1 MKNVII
7 IGGHIQALGI
17 TRILGKLDFN
27 ITILDSTIFNLARHS
42 KFCKKFI
49 KFKKDNLLNKL
60 FELGKTK
67 EYQNS
72 FVFPTNDFHVGI
84 LSKNKELLSKYFY
97 IATDDWSSVEKFY
110 NKRLT
115 YQIATDLNI
124 PIANTWAPNSLS
136 ELLNL
141 EIEYPVIIKPAVMH
155 SFYSKLKKKVF
166 VCNNKAELIKNYN
179 LTLSVIPSNEVII
192 QSIIKGG
199 SEHLYSACFLFNK
212 EKEIQSFVGRR
223 ARQHPPDFGNATTF
237 AQIVDNDELLNI
249 SRKLLKEIKYKGIC
263 EVEYKFDE
271 QTKQYKLLEIN
282 PRTWKWHSIAEK
294 SNINILENYIL
305 LLQGKQKKVNNKISK
320 SSFRHILTDIPT
332 LFLYKKLG
340 IYKKYKSYPIQY
352 AVWSKSDLRPMI
364 FELIYLPYF
373 LFKR

>member
-42 KFCKKFI
+42 KFCEKFI

-60 FELGKTK
+60 VELGKTK

-72 FVFPTNDFHVGI
+72 FVFPTNDLHVGI
-84 LSKNKELLSKYFY
+84 LSKNKELLSKYFT

-166 VCNNKAELIKNYN
+166 VCNNKAELITNYN

-199 SEHLYSACFLFNK
+199 SEHLYSACF
-212 EKEIQSFVGRR
+212 I
-223 ARQHPPDFGNATTF
+223 
-237 AQIVDNDELLNI
+237 
-249 SRKLLKEIKYKGIC
+249 
-263 EVEYKFDE
+263 
-271 QTKQYKLLEIN
+271 
-282 PRTWKWHSIAEK
+282 
-294 SNINILENYIL
+294 
-305 LLQGKQKKVNNKISK
+305 
-320 SSFRHILTDIPT
+320 
-332 LFLYKKLG
+332 
-340 IYKKYKSYPIQY
+340 
-352 AVWSKSDLRPMI
+352 
-364 FELIYLPYF
+364 
-373 LFKR
+373 